1 MREKCNYLKS
11 TTRNLLD
18 TNHVKRQECVKGGH
32 RINHHL
38 GEKVLLLVDQLAI
51 EGGAGT
57 LLQDGPQLNL
67 VIFVDLRKK
76 IAVIC
81 GSSNSTQGSGTL

>member
-1 MREKCNYLKS
+1 MREKFTYLQS

-32 RINHHL
+32 RIDHHP
-38 GEKVLLLVDQLAI
+38 GEKVLLLVDQFAI

-57 LLQDGPQLNL
+57 LLQDGPQLSFI
-67 VIFVDLRKK
+67 IFVDLRKK
-76 IAVIC
+76 MTIIKDC
-81 GSSNSTQGSGTL
+81 SNSRQ